1 MHRQLHPR
9 RRPPAAA
16 PGTFSGRAVTPT
28 PGPTPV
34 AGMTPTSVIAAQVA
48 PTGCIPPDG
57 THIKISARPA
67 GGTALSWTGRP
78 LSTGRP
84 VQGRQMTTLRRY
96 RAFFAATRL
105 SVEPEVAR

>member
-9 RRPPAAA
+9 RRPLAAA

-34 AGMTPTSVIAAQVA
+34 AGVTPTSSATTSSAS
-48 PTGCIPPDG
+48 GFPPDG

-67 GGTALSWTGRP
+67 GGTPLSWTGRP
-78 LSTGRP
+78 LSTGRA
-84 VQGRQMTTLRRY
+84 VQGRQMTTPLRY
-96 RAFFAATRL
+96 RAFFAAARL